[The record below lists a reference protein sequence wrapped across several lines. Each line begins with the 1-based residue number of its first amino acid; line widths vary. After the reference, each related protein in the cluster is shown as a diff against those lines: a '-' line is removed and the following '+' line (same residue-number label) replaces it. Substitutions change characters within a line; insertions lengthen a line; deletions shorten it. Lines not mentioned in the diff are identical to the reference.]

1 MAEIEPEKLS
11 IEDKMN
17 AIGEAAEEL
26 NRLLGEEYRK
36 IKAILDNNAALENAD
51 FTLTVGIQNAYLG

>member
-1 MAEIEPEKLS
+1 MAEIEQEKLS

-17 AIGEAAEEL
+17 AIGEAAEKL
-26 NRLLGEEYRK
+26 NRLLDEEYHK
-36 IKAILDNNAALENAD
+36 IKVILDNNAVQDTED

>member
-26 NRLLGEEYRK
+26 NRLLDEEYRK
-36 IKAILDNNAALENAD
+36 IKAILDNNAVLENAD

>member
-1 MAEIEPEKLS
+1 MAENELEKLS
-11 IEDKMN
+11 IEDKMK

-26 NRLLGEEYRK
+26 NRLLDEEYHK
-36 IKAILDNNAALENAD
+36 IKAILDNNAVLENAD